1 MESCRRKP
9 SNEKS
14 SIFGYI
20 MVARCPP
27 SWQNSSTAQKCIS
40 TNYSADPSTAL
51 PVFDATENLTYANIY
66 CAMCHGKTRHLH
78 HWNLKIMRNLRPDIS
93 LQDIRLPN
101 ALWEALPGVDMTT
114 YKCLV
119 TPKEAMAGP
128 DTKEKRS
135 CRAYANG
142 IAIELEKNFKNP
154 HCALLS
160 SKNILV
166 NNSVV
171 CHRELRLPSRLSF
184 MIFTFSSKAR
194 VNNLEF
200 RSSAVRIEVSCDI
213 NEIYDPFKGRC
224 LSVDSDF
231 KHENTSE
238 QKLCRGPRIPSS
250 EFLLLANHSVY
261 VIPHQKVYNN
271 DSFIEKNK
279 TLIVCSNF
287 SRNYTI
293 TKAKFGKD
301 QNLNQDQTLTFI
313 VITYVGFS
321 LSIISLVFILLT
333 YFLFGELRTYP
344 GKAVMHL
351 SCAMIAMQ
359 SLYFAADPD
368 VVSFTACAVL
378 GALLHYSILAFFLW
392 MGAIA
397 HSTMKTFLKPS
408 KPHCFTLNTLNTNK
422 C

>member
-27 SWQNSSTAQKCIS
+27 SWQTSSTAQKCIS

-78 HWNLKIMRNLRPDIS
+78 HWSLKILRNLRLDVS

-101 ALWEALPGVDMTT
+101 ALWEAVPGEDMTT

-128 DTKEKRS
+128 DTKEKRF

-142 IAIELEKNFKNP
+142 IAIEQDSTNCQENFKNP

-160 SKNILV
+160 TESILV
-166 NNSVV
+166 NNSVI
-171 CHRELRLPSRLSF
+171 CHREGRLPSRMSS
-184 MIFTFSSKAR
+184 MIFIFSSKAR
-194 VNNLEF
+194 ASSLHF
-200 RSSAVRIEVSCDI
+200 RSSAVRLEVSCDI
-213 NEIYDPFKGRC
+213 NEIYDPFKGKC

-231 KHENTSE
+231 NHENTSE
-238 QKLCRGPRIPSS
+238 QELCRGPRIPSS

-271 DSFIEKNK
+271 DSFFEINK

-287 SRNYTI
+287 SRNYT
-293 TKAKFGKD
+293 TKEKPGKD
-301 QNLNQDQTLTFI
+301 PNLNQDQTLTFI

-321 LSIISLVFILLT
+321 LSIISLVFLLLT

-368 VVSFTACAVL
+368 VVSSTACALL
-378 GALLHYSILAFFLW
+378 GALLHYSILTVFLW

-408 KPHCFTLNTLNTNK
+408 NSYCFTLNTL
-422 C
+422 

>member
-1 MESCRRKP
+1 
-9 SNEKS
+9 
-14 SIFGYI
+14 

-40 TNYSADPSTAL
+40 TSYSADPSTAL

-78 HWNLKIMRNLRPDIS
+78 HWSLKIMRNLRPDIS

-128 DTKEKRS
+128 DTKEKRF

-160 SKNILV
+160 SENILV

-271 DSFIEKNK
+271 DSFIEIN
-279 TLIVCSNF
+279 
-287 SRNYTI
+287 
-293 TKAKFGKD
+293 
-301 QNLNQDQTLTFI
+301 
-313 VITYVGFS
+313 
-321 LSIISLVFILLT
+321 
-333 YFLFGELRTYP
+333 
-344 GKAVMHL
+344 
-351 SCAMIAMQ
+351 
-359 SLYFAADPD
+359 
-368 VVSFTACAVL
+368 
-378 GALLHYSILAFFLW
+378 
-392 MGAIA
+392 
-397 HSTMKTFLKPS
+397 
-408 KPHCFTLNTLNTNK
+408 
-422 C
+422 